1 MEGESEFAFDIQLL
15 FVAVQQL
22 LVTPTP
28 SYVGT
33 KEILRLFSSKKIV
46 EKFKLILTA
55 LIILEEK
62 KRSENTFTL
71 RN

>member
-55 LIILEEK
+55 LIILEK
-62 KRSENTFTL
+62 KLVRKHVYTS
-71 RN
+71 